1 MEEEYRIDVVE
12 KPEESVWKTIGG
24 GLREFNTQNAGDDKY
39 QSLCLALFA
48 NDNEIVGGVLA
59 DIYWDWLYINV
70 LWVKTELRG
79 KGFGRDL
86 LLRAEEESRQR
97 GAKSAYLDT
106 FSFQAPDFYKK
117 YGYRVFGELNDF
129 PAGHKRYFFTKEL

>member
-1 MEEEYRIDVVE
+1 MEAEYRIDVVD

-39 QSLCLALFA
+39 QSLCLVLNAK
-48 NDNEIVGGVLA
+48 NNEIVGGLLA

-70 LWVKTELRG
+70 LWVKSELRG

-117 YGYRVFGELNDF
+117 YGYVVFGELNDF
-129 PAGHKRYFFTKEL
+129 PVGHTRIFLTKNL